1 MKGNLY
7 TVFFAAMLGIVC
19 ASLLTFMAEFT
30 KDARQANTK
39 AEEYRNIFAA
49 LKVPF
54 DAKASGEELEAT
66 YAANITEKPF
76 AEGKKMFSYVSPEA
90 KGKTLATAVKVV
102 GPGLWGAIEGFLAL
116 EPDMKTIRG
125 LTFYR
130 QEETPGLG
138 GEIGSQWFRDQFRGK
153 SIRGDGGAYG
163 IRIRRGGAAGPNEV
177 DAITGATM
185 TCRKVEEML
194 KKVIDRIAEEQ
205 EDDGR

>member
-90 KGKTLATAVKVV
+90 KDKTLATAVKVV

-138 GEIGSQWFRDQFRGK
+138 GEIATEDFRSRFVGK
-153 SIRGDGGAYG
+153 SIYDAEGNPGILIKTGKVAGMINGVDG
-163 IRIRRGGAAGPNEV
+163 IS
-177 DAITGATM
+177 GATM
-185 TCRKVEEML
+185 TCDKVQDLLNTSIVE
-194 KKVIDRIAEEQ
+194 IAEAK
-205 EDDGR
+205 

>member
-1 MKGNLY
+1 VKGNLY

-30 KDARQANTK
+30 KDARLANTK

-90 KGKTLATAVKVV
+90 KDKTLATAVKVV

-138 GEIGSQWFRDQFRGK
+138 GEIATEDFRSRFVGK
-153 SIRGDGGAYG
+153 SIYDAEGNPG
-163 IRIRRGGAAGPNEV
+163 ILIKTGKTSELINGING
-177 DAITGATM
+177 ITGATM
-185 TCRKVEEML
+185 TCDKVQDLLNTSIVE
-194 KKVIDRIAEEQ
+194 IAEAK
-205 EDDGR
+205 